1 MAEAGI
7 PYAAELLEAIGERS
21 VDLEQIVKDH
31 LYMEGFMGRSSIKV
45 VLPTLV
51 PELSYEG
58 LAIQDG
64 MGAAVG
70 YRRMMDPATATDEAE
85 QLYRDLL
92 DYCNLD
98 TLAMV
103 EIYRALR
110 RLPNAS

>member
-1 MAEAGI
+1 
-7 PYAAELLEAIGERS
+7 
-21 VDLEQIVKDH
+21 
-31 LYMEGFMGRSSIKV
+31 MGRSSIKV